1 MHEIA
6 QFHPAVGP
14 SAFAGIRPSTAVRWR
29 RVDVDRSAV
38 EYAVGGHGRPVVF
51 LHGWGVGPATYQG
64 ALREL
69 AQQGVRVYAPA
80 MPGFGGTRALAD
92 SERDLDGYARWVGRF
107 IDQVGISGPVTVV
120 GHSFGGGVA
129 ARAAHDLP
137 GHVDEVVLVNSVGG
151 AQWSPSGNLR
161 PIHERPLWDWMLRLQ
176 ADALGSR
183 SVGQVVGAVAGIA
196 LSNVL
201 RDPMSVWRAA
211 HLARTADLRAELAGL
226 GGRGLP
232 VTLLWGTSDT
242 VIPVAS
248 FESMRSS
255 LGDPN
260 IVMVPGN
267 HCWPIDDPARF
278 GDAMRRI
285 LDGSRQAVS
294 A

>member
-6 QFHPAVGP
+6 QFHPAVVP
-14 SAFAGIRPSTAVRWR
+14 SRATVSRPSTAIRWR
-29 RVDVDRSAV
+29 RVDVDRSTV

-64 ALREL
+64 ALRQL
-69 AQQGVRVYAPA
+69 AQRGARVYAPA
-80 MPGFGGTRALAD
+80 MPGFGGTRALAGA
-92 SERDLDGYARWVGRF
+92 EHDLDGYARWVGRF
-107 IDQVGISGPVTVV
+107 IDQVGIRGPVTVI

-129 ARAAHDLP
+129 TRTAHDLP
-137 GHVDEVVLVNSVGG
+137 DHVDEVVLVNSVGG
-151 AQWSPSGNLR
+151 ARWAPSGTAR
-161 PIHERPLWDWMLRLQ
+161 PIHERPIWDWMLRLQ

-183 SVGQVVGAVAGIA
+183 SVGQVVGAVAGSA

-211 HLARTADLRAELAGL
+211 HLARTADLRTELTGL
-226 GGRGLP
+226 GTRGLP
-232 VTLLWGTSDT
+232 VTLLWGTADT

-248 FESMRSS
+248 FESMRSA
-255 LGDPN
+255 LGEPN

-267 HCWPIDDPARF
+267 HCWPIDDPVRF
-278 GDAMRRI
+278 GDAMGRI
-285 LDGSRQAVS
+285 FDRSRQAVS